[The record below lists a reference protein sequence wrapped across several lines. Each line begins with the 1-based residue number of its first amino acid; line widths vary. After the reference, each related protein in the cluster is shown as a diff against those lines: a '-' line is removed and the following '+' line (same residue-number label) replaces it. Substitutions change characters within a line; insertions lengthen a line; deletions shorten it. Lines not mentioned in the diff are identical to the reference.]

1 MHLTHPLKKEFFFYK
16 IYYKKWR
23 QKGKWSGISTRTPGS
38 DPQLLHLLYW
48 IWNDRGV
55 CVQCCLWPAEVSRH
69 GVLALCAACFFFLVT
84 LSSCV
89 AFFWQVSV
97 GHRKKRV
104 EAVEEK
110 ILCARS
116 GMQTGKM
123 MVLQKQ
129 ESVPG
134 SHEAF
139 SDLYVG
145 SRPRLIWP
153 LFNISTHFTSCLHL
167 LLKWKFNLKIH
178 HLFVNRFIK
187 NALEFPRTLNV
198 NYRKLV

>member
-1 MHLTHPLKKEFFFYK
+1 METKRKMV
-16 IYYKKWR
+16 
-23 QKGKWSGISTRTPGS
+23 
-38 DPQLLHLLYW
+38 
-48 IWNDRGV
+48 WNLNNNSR
-55 CVQCCLWPAEVSRH
+55 LWPSAVTSFILDLKRPW
-69 GVLALCAACFFFLVT
+69 GLCAVLPVASRGQQTRCPGALRGLFLFFLVT

-89 AFFWQVSV
+89 AFFWQISV
-97 GHRKKRV
+97 GHRQKRV

-134 SHEAF
+134 SREAF

-153 LFNISTHFTSCLHL
+153 LLNISTHFTSCVHF

-187 NALEFPRTLNV
+187 NA
-198 NYRKLV
+198 